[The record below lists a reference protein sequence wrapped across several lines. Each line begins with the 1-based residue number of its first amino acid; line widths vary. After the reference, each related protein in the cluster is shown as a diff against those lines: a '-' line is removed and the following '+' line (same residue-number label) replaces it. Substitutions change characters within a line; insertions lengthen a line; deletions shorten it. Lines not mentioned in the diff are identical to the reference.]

1 MMIVSHFLVFLYIA
15 SFFLGI
21 VSFCVVTLYPRDV
34 SRIYGIEIRELQ
46 RFLLLLFLFFLI
58 NFLIYYKVII
68 IADSAKYVLV
78 VFFDILLV
86 LTIYF
91 CARLNH
97 AEIFPYM
104 SRLILPVGG
113 VYVVVWGTTYFLESI
128 PIMVEGT
135 IRLVADSILFS
146 MTIGYMVLLSAYQE
160 QHNNDKGEAR
170 YLISI
175 NVMVV
180 IYSAALYAEDLYFE
194 LSKAYLPDSAV
205 YPYRLDPVFL
215 FYNAVNIFT
224 LFYMLSGIRKS
235 HAIPSVLSK
244 EQKTADAFEKLL
256 AAYNISTR
264 EREVI
269 DQIRQGMS
277 NAQIAETLSISIYTV
292 KRHVNNIFRKL
303 EVKNRAELLRKIQDN
318 RMPGSED
325 DA

>member
-1 MMIVSHFLVFLYIA
+1 
-15 SFFLGI
+15 
-21 VSFCVVTLYPRDV
+21 
-34 SRIYGIEIRELQ
+34 
-46 RFLLLLFLFFLI
+46 
-58 NFLIYYKVII
+58 
-68 IADSAKYVLV
+68 
-78 VFFDILLV
+78 
-86 LTIYF
+86 
-91 CARLNH
+91 
-97 AEIFPYM
+97 
-104 SRLILPVGG
+104 
-113 VYVVVWGTTYFLESI
+113 
-128 PIMVEGT
+128 
-135 IRLVADSILFS
+135 

-175 NVMVV
+175 NVMVA

-194 LSKAYLPDSAV
+194 LSKAYLSDSAV

-244 EQKTADAFEKLL
+244 EQKTAEAFEKLL

-277 NAQIAETLSISIYTV
+277 NAQIAEALSISIYTV

-318 RMPGSED
+318 RMPGAED